1 MLTETAR
8 IVAVEPG
15 WVWVETVRQSTCGS
29 CAAASGCGHGLLNK
43 LGDGRRS
50 LLKLP
55 TDAFPAD
62 EFNVDDQVSIAI
74 PERLLLD
81 GSFVVYGVP
90 LLGMLGG
97 AAIAVAVQ
105 PASSDALALLGA
117 GIGLLLGL
125 GAVRLHAWLRRND
138 DQLHPKLMGLAHLR

>member
-8 IVAVEPG
+8 VVAVEPG

-50 LLKLP
+50 FLKLA
-55 TDAFPAD
+55 TDAFPAN

-81 GSFVVYGVP
+81 GTFVVYGIP
-90 LLGMLGG
+90 LLGLLGG
-97 AAIAVAVQ
+97 AAIAVGLQ
-105 PASSDALALLGA
+105 PGASDALAIFGA
-117 GIGLLLGL
+117 GVGLLLGL
-125 GAVRLHAWLRRND
+125 GGVSLHSRLRSDD